1 MSITSHLQH
10 AKLTCFSR
18 WSKKAY
24 VSSVV
29 HCESSL
35 ELIIGTVLYGFL
47 FRLSFKR
54 LIVLWI
60 LSVLLGLMGTGMLF
74 VKNNKIFPEKQSV
87 VIYALQSSEECRVAP
102 GLWPTQENQRLRTGF
117 SVQVH
122 LRDKWR
128 DRAHVPIWKSHPV
141 LPVGWLRTFTDKEC
155 WLGQPPWLYEE
166 GCLVCPQM
174 QTSHNAGSKS
184 QHVQ

>member
-1 MSITSHLQH
+1 MHNSR
-10 AKLTCFSR
+10 FSR

-29 HCESSL
+29 HCKSSL
-35 ELIIGTVLYGFL
+35 ELIIGTNPYGFL

-60 LSVLLGLMGTGMLF
+60 LSVLLGLMGTGMSF
-74 VKNNKIFPEKQSV
+74 VKNNKNKKKSV
-87 VIYALQSSEECRVAP
+87 AIYALQSSEECRVVQVAANAKAC
-102 GLWPTQENQRLRTGF
+102 GPTQENQHLRTGF

-128 DRAHVPIWKSHPV
+128 ERAHVPIWKSHPV
-141 LPVGWLRTFTDKEC
+141 LPLGWLRTFTDKDC
-155 WLGQPPWLYEE
+155 WFGRPPWLYKE

-174 QTSHNAGSKS
+174 QTSHIAGSKS
-184 QHVQ
+184 QREQ

>member
-1 MSITSHLQH
+1 M
-10 AKLTCFSR
+10 
-18 WSKKAY
+18 
-24 VSSVV
+24 V

-122 LRDKWR
+122 LRDK
-128 DRAHVPIWKSHPV
+128 
-141 LPVGWLRTFTDKEC
+141 
-155 WLGQPPWLYEE
+155 
-166 GCLVCPQM
+166 
-174 QTSHNAGSKS
+174 
-184 QHVQ
+184 